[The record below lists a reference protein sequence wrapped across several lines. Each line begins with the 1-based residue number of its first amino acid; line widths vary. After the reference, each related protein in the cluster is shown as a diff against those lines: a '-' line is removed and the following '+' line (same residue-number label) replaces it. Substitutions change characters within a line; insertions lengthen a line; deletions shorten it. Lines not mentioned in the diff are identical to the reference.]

1 MSRATDSAGAE
12 ISGTAATFTIAL
24 AQGNFRV
31 GSLRANA
38 ERITAYHRA
47 ATRVHADLVVFPEMA
62 LSGYPPQDLL
72 FDCDFLDRHE
82 QDLAQCAQLTRDGCA
97 LLLGA
102 VRREDERLYNSAFL
116 CADGA
121 KIAAQ
126 DKRELPN
133 RGVFDEKRYFQAGT
147 ASHVLRLG
155 EIKLGVL
162 ICEDIWNPQAASDLA
177 AAGADVLICLNAS
190 PFETGKQSEREET
203 CKARVQECGLPLLYL
218 NLVAVEDD
226 LIFDGGSF
234 VVGAD
239 GQLAA
244 RLAALHEDVQAIR
257 LIRDRGRWAVPQAA
271 PAHPVPEDQLTYQAL
286 VLALREFAGRNG
298 YVGAVLGMSGGID
311 SALCAAI
318 AADAFGPERVD
329 ALFLPSPI
337 TSPESRDDAFA
348 CAANLGI
355 ACEEISIAE
364 GMRAFAA
371 MAGPLPDAILQENQT
386 RQRANLLLARSR
398 ETARLLINTG
408 NKSEMATGYTTIYGD
423 MCGDYSP
430 LKDVYKTRVYRL
442 AAWRNGAGAPIPQ
455 RIFDKPPSAELA
467 PGQRDE
473 DQLPPYPVLDAIL
486 ELLLEQGL
494 SASEIVAR
502 GYERALVDE
511 VQGKL
516 DAAQRKRHQAPPGPK
531 ITRKALARERRYP
544 ISNGWRVE
552 RAERAEGA
560 SAE

>member
-1 MSRATDSAGAE
+1 MPDT
-12 ISGTAATFTIAL
+12 IATFTIAL

-31 GSLRANA
+31 GSLRANT
-38 ERITAYHRA
+38 ERIAAYHRA
-47 ATRVHADLVVFPEMA
+47 ATRIHADLVVFPEMA

-72 FDCDFLDRHE
+72 FDRDFLDSHDER
-82 QDLAQCAQLTRDGCA
+82 LAQCAQLTRDGCA
-97 LLLGA
+97 MLLGA
-102 VRREDERLYNSAFL
+102 VRREGERLHNSAFL
-116 CADGA
+116 YAGGEM
-121 KIAAQ
+121 IGTQ
-126 DKRELPN
+126 DKRALPN
-133 RGVFDEKRYFQAGT
+133 HGVFDEKRYFQAGT

-162 ICEDIWNPQAASDLA
+162 ICEDIWSPLAAGELA
-177 AAGADVLICLNAS
+177 AAGAEVLICLNAS
-190 PFETGKQSEREET
+190 PFESGKQNEREET
-203 CKARVQECGLPLLYL
+203 CKARVRECGLPLLYL

-234 VVGAD
+234 VIGAD

-244 RLAALHEDVQAIR
+244 RLAALREDVQAIR
-257 LIRDRGRWAVPQAA
+257 LVRDQGRWVVPQSVPA
-271 PAHPVPEDQLTYQAL
+271 PPLPEDQLTYQAL
-286 VLALREFAGRNG
+286 VLALREFASRNG

-318 AADAFGPERVD
+318 AADAFGPGRVE

-337 TSPESRDDAFA
+337 TSGESREDAFA
-348 CAANLGI
+348 CAGRLGI
-355 ACEEISIAE
+355 ACEEIPIEA

-371 MAGPLPDAILQENQT
+371 MAGPITDAILQENQT
-386 RQRANLLLARSR
+386 RLRASLLLARAR
-398 ETARLLINTG
+398 KTARLLINTG
-408 NKSEMATGYTTIYGD
+408 NKSEMAAGYTTIYGD
-423 MCGDYSP
+423 LCGDYSP

-494 SASEIVAR
+494 AASQIVAR
-502 GYERALVDE
+502 GYERPLVDE

-531 ITRKALARERRYP
+531 ITRKALAKERRYP

-552 RAERAEGA
+552 RAEGA
-560 SAE
+560 DPASSE